1 MIAHVLEYD
10 WVLTRL
16 RWRLHYDG
24 HEAVEE
30 DFQFQQTD
38 ACFPS
43 SHLTASALQG
53 IKAYLDQHGLNPR
66 VFMVVSC
73 SDMKDAYGVLRF
85 EAHQVSAAVLTK
97 LFCS

>member
-1 MIAHVLEYD
+1 MMSYVLEYD
-10 WVLTRL
+10 WVFTR
-16 RWRLHYDG
+16 RGWRLHYEG
-24 HEAVEE
+24 HESVEE

-66 VFMVVSC
+66 VFMVVSTI
-73 SDMKDAYGVLRF
+73 DVNDAHGVLRF
-85 EAHQVSAAVLTK
+85 EADQVNAAVLTK
-97 LFCS
+97 FFCS